1 MFWIDAVVSLSVSL
15 QQIDLINLKN
25 NRTMEVVEKKE
36 MVHKDV
42 YESGEKEYA
51 SKGVAGTGLGLIY

>member
-1 MFWIDAVVSLSVSL
+1 MRQYLCTVSL